1 MIVVMKQHCDE
12 EAIEHVLSFLKSH
25 GLSGHPSRGVERTII
40 GVLGA
45 VGPAGTPGSIGGIN
59 PGLGEAMES
68 LPCVESVIRVSKPYK
83 LASREF
89 HPEDTLVNVPVPC
102 VSRGAVSIGSD
113 SVVMMAGPCTVESEK
128 QLMTT
133 ARAVREAG
141 AVILRGGAF
150 KPSTSPYGFRG
161 LGEEGLRLLAKAR
174 SEFGLAVITEVMTP
188 TDVPMVCEYAD
199 ILQIGTRNMQNYMLL
214 AEVGRTSK
222 PVVLK
227 RGMSATIEEWLVA
240 DEYVLSQGNRN
251 VILCERGIRTFE
263 KMTRNTMDISAIPLI
278 KRLSHLPI
286 TPDPSQGTGRR
297 DLVVP
302 LSLASVPAGT
312 ESLPVEVQPN
322 PHEALKDGAQSLT
335 LELFESLMPQA
346 RAVSA
351 AIGRDFIQC
360 EMAAHLHSG
369 ACLGAPPEELR
380 RQQMYEMAVTD
391 PPRRTER

>member
-12 EAIEHVLSFLKSH
+12 EAIEHVLSFLKNH

-102 VSRGAVSIGSD
+102 VSSGAVSIGDD

-133 ARAVREAG
+133 AQAVREAG

-214 AEVGRTSK
+214 DEVGRASK
-222 PVVLK
+222 PAVLK
-227 RGMSATIEEWLVA
+227 RGMSATIEEWLLA
-240 DEYVLSQGNRN
+240 AEYILSQGNRN

-263 KMTRNTMDISAIPLI
+263 KVTRNTMDISAIPLI
-278 KRLSHLPI
+278 KQLSHLPI
-286 TPDPSQGTGRR
+286 ISDPSQGTGRR
-297 DLVVP
+297 DLVTP
-302 LSLASVPAGT
+302 LSLASIAAGT
-312 ESLPVEVQPN
+312 DGLLIEVHPN
-322 PHEALKDGAQSLT
+322 PDEALKDGAQSLT
-335 LELFESLMPQA
+335 IQQFQELMPQVL
-346 RAVSA
+346 AVTQ
-351 AIGRDFIQC
+351 AIGRNVVI
-360 EMAAHLHSG
+360 E
-369 ACLGAPPEELR
+369 
-380 RQQMYEMAVTD
+380 
-391 PPRRTER
+391 